1 MDFELD
7 EEMRMIRDTA
17 REFAAA
23 EVAPGAADRDASEEF
38 PLEAFKAAAEMGFT
52 AVTVPEAYGGAELGN
67 VALALI
73 LMEINAACASTGVT
87 ISVHNSLACESLIQ
101 FGTEQ
106 QKRDYL
112 TKLASGEWIGAY
124 CLSEAGAGSDAA
136 GLSCGATADGDDFV
150 IDGTKLWVT
159 SATHAG
165 FFIVFA
171 RTSREG
177 KPSRGI
183 TCFAV
188 PADTPGVRVSRK
200 EDKLG
205 LRASSTCE
213 VVFES
218 VRVPASA
225 VIGEVGQ
232 GFKVAM
238 RLLDG
243 GRIGIAAQSVGIAKA
258 SLTASIKYSKER
270 HQFGRPIADFQS
282 IQFKLA
288 DMFASIE
295 AAELL
300 TLRAAWL
307 KDQGLPHGKEASAA
321 KLFASQ
327 VANDCAR
334 DAVQIHGGAGY
345 LVDFPVERYMR
356 DARITQIYEGT
367 SEIQK
372 VVIARALLS

>member
-7 EEMRMIRDTA
+7 EELRMIREAA
-17 REFAAA
+17 RDFARTT
-23 EVAPGAADRDASEEF
+23 VLPGAAERDANESF
-38 PLEAFKAAAEMGFT
+38 PLDEFRAAAEMGFAGVT
-52 AVTVPEAYGGAELGN
+52 APEAYGGAELGN

-101 FGTEQ
+101 FGTER
-106 QKRDYL
+106 QKQEYL
-112 TKLASGEWIGAY
+112 TKLTSGEWVGAY

-136 GLSCGATADGDDFV
+136 ALSCAVGRDGEDFV

-159 SATHAG
+159 SADHAG
-165 FFIVFA
+165 MFIVFA
-171 RTSREG
+171 RTSREE

-183 TCFAV
+183 TCFV
-188 PADTPGVRVSRK
+188 VRADAPGVRVSRK

-213 VVFES
+213 VVFDQ
-218 VRVPASA
+218 VRVPASD
-225 VIGEVGQ
+225 VVGEVGQ

-243 GRIGIAAQSVGIAKA
+243 GRIGIAAQAVGIARA
-258 SLTASIKYSKER
+258 SLEASIKYAKER
-270 HQFGRPIADFQS
+270 HQFGRPIAKFQA

-321 KLFASQ
+321 KLLASQ
-327 VANDCAR
+327 IANDCAR
-334 DAVQIHGGAGY
+334 EAVQIHGGAGY

-372 VVIARALLS
+372 LVIARDLLA